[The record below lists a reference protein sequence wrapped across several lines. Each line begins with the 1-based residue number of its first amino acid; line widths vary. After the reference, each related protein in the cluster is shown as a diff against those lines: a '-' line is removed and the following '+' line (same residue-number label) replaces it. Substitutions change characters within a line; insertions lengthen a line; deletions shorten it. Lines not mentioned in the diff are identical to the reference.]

1 MKWLEVCSYWNLLSV
16 SWSALFMLAGDAEQ
30 PSLSSPIFH
39 LLFSMFLP
47 FLCHLMQLKDTG
59 KPNCPLLDTF
69 LSRRVGEEWLHK
81 RRKQQE
87 RKRIS
92 RIVFAD
98 LSQMLVGARNRLLP
112 SRNPDNRIIHQC
124 GLQHRAE
131 LDTGDG
137 LNVNLIS

>member
-69 LSRRVGEEWLHK
+69 YLEGLVRNGCIKGENNKKEK
-81 RRKQQE
+81 GYQE
-87 RKRIS
+87 
-92 RIVFAD
+92 
-98 LSQMLVGARNRLLP
+98 LYLL
-112 SRNPDNRIIHQC
+112 I
-124 GLQHRAE
+124 
-131 LDTGDG
+131 
-137 LNVNLIS
+137 